1 MQGDTVFPVA
11 SGSTVPH
18 GLFSSGVTK
27 TPVRFSSGQHQN
39 AARRLAQMR
48 VRSTF
53 IFRSG
58 IGALVIAIAL
68 CATTLAQT
76 TQPVENSPSK
86 PAAAGQNPDS
96 SPPRTATPPASVQQP
111 PITPNASADD
121 SGRFVF
127 RKQVQEVVLHATV
140 VDETGRLVTGLDRS
154 AFSIYVNGTPEPIT
168 SYHREDVP
176 VAMGVVIDNSGS
188 MRDKREKVNQ
198 AVLNLI
204 RTSNPQDE
212 IFVVNFSQT
221 PYLDQ
226 DFTSDVNLLQTALH
240 QVSTR
245 GSTALYDAVVASA
258 VHLQNNPRL
267 TKKVLLVITDGQDN
281 MSRETLQEAIRK
293 LQPNK
298 GATLYA
304 IGLTDEGLTRTGR
317 DALQNLATSTGGVA
331 FFPQSLNEVDAITR
345 TVARDIRSQY
355 TLAFKPGNGA
365 ARKGYQAIRV
375 EAKGQG
381 HSRLTV
387 RTRSGYYPG
396 ETVR

>member
-1 MQGDTVFPVA
+1 MSFGTTRTLR
-11 SGSTVPH
+11 SRI
-18 GLFSSGVTK
+18 SSG
-27 TPVRFSSGQHQN
+27 
-39 AARRLAQMR
+39 
-48 VRSTF
+48 
-53 IFRSG
+53 
-58 IGALVIAIAL
+58 AIAL
-68 CATTLAQT
+68 ALCAIAL
-76 TQPVENSPSK
+76 
-86 PAAAGQNPDS
+86 GQNAQPNQSTSSQAPSVSSPDPDLG
-96 SPPRTATPPASVQQP
+96 PPRTATPPPSVQTQTENP
-111 PITPNASADD
+111 AGQEPAAQDQSQSPSPSITSEGSADD

-154 AFSIYVNGTPEPIT
+154 AFSIYINGVPEPIT
-168 SYHREDVP
+168 SFHREDVP
-176 VAMGVVIDNSGS
+176 VAMGIIVDNSGS
-188 MRDKREKVNQ
+188 MRDKREQVSQ

-204 RTSNPQDE
+204 RASNPQDE
-212 IFVVNFSQT
+212 IFVVNFGQT

-267 TKKVLLVITDGQDN
+267 NKKVLLVITDGEDN
-281 MSRETLQEAIRK
+281 MSQETLQEAIRR
-293 LQPNK
+293 LQLNK

-304 IGLTDEGLTRTGR
+304 IGLTDGELTRTGR
-317 DALQNLATSTGGVA
+317 EALQSLAATTGGVA

-345 TVARDIRSQY
+345 TVAHDIRSQY

-375 EAKGQG
+375 EATGQG
-381 HSRLTV
+381 RHRLTV

-396 ETVR
+396 EAVR